1 MAKENNFHH
10 TETEISEGFGSWH
23 LPLIYDTR
31 QRRTGALMRRSVA
44 TSSARRPG
52 TDVDPANASSFQQT
66 ISRAEQRGGR
76 RNVCFY
82 EL

>member
-23 LPLIYDTR
+23 LPLTCHAR
-31 QRRTGALMRRSVA
+31 QRPRRCDAAL
-44 TSSARRPG
+44 RPG
-52 TDVDPANASSFQQT
+52 QPADPGRTWIQPTCPVSNDDQQGGAER
-66 ISRAEQRGGR
+66 RAEE
-76 RNVCFY
+76 CLLY